1 MNTTNNN
8 LPPDNNDDDEVDLD
22 LSTLSDATMD
32 MIMELISQFVN
43 EEGELDEKGLKKLQ
57 EMGVIL
63 ESTENDPNSSEFI
76 DRLISEINNMTDS
89 EFIEYVGDDTLTREE
104 FIDMFTVEGATS
116 VVSMKINPE
125 FVKAH
130 DDLMAKVN
138 APFTNSL
145 N

>member
-8 LPPDNNDDDEVDLD
+8 LTPDDDDDDL
-22 LSTLSDATMD
+22 LTMSDSTMD

-57 EMGVIL
+57 DMGVIL

-76 DRLISEINNMTDS
+76 DRMISEINNMTDS
-89 EFIEYVGDDTLTREE
+89 EFTEYVGDDTLTKDE
-104 FIDMFTVEGATS
+104 FIDMLTTEGSTS